1 MNKSAL
7 ILTIASIG
15 TTISLFS
22 LTGLADPKEN
32 NARAAIGPD
41 VVAWAIGGQNSEDI
55 DYDGSSGGFGGY
67 SMATVSCNWG
77 DDVLDWYGGTNN
89 SPIIMQNMFRL
100 KDGKFEQ
107 IGMQSFMKH
116 SFCALSEPGC
126 GTCQATNCDTLGI
139 GCADTY
145 WLDLI

>member
-32 NARAAIGPD
+32 NARAVIGPD

-77 DDVLDWYGGTNN
+77 DAVLDWYGGTNN

-100 KDGKFEQ
+100 KDG
-107 IGMQSFMKH
+107 IV
-116 SFCALSEPGC
+116 
-126 GTCQATNCDTLGI
+126 
-139 GCADTY
+139 
-145 WLDLI
+145 